1 MFDKHLEKKLAQALK
16 NIDPQKLNQ
25 VKNMLNEKDSS
36 KILEKIDVKKA
47 QEKLD
52 ELNLSGN
59 GDSLDLGKLVGELK
73 KDPSLLDNLKK
84 KL

>member
-47 QEKLD
+47 QAKLD

>member
-1 MFDKHLEKKLAQALK
+1 MFDKHLEKKLTQALK
-16 NIDPQKLNQ
+16 NIDPQKLSQ
-25 VKNMLNEKDSS
+25 VKNILSENDSS
-36 KILEKIDVKKA
+36 KILEKIDMKRA

-52 ELNLSGN
+52 ELNLGGT

-73 KDPSLLDNLKK
+73 KDPSLLENLKK

>member
-36 KILEKIDVKKA
+36 KILEKIDMKKA
-47 QEKLD
+47 QEKLN
-52 ELNLSGN
+52 ELNLGDSGE
-59 GDSLDLGKLVGELK
+59 SLDLGKLVGELK
-73 KDPSLLDNLKK
+73 RDPSLLDNLKK

>member
-47 QEKLD
+47 QAKLG